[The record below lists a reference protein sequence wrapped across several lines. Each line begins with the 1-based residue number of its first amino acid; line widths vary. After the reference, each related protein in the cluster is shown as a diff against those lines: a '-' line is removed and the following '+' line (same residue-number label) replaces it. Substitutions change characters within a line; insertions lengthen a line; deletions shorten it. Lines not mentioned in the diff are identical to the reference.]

1 MSKNTKL
8 HSILSYITWIGFLIV
23 LFMRDKDDRVVNCH
37 LNQALILNIAS
48 TVGMAL
54 GRSGGILNLI
64 GWAIQLV
71 AFVLWVMGLIR
82 AFQCSDQ
89 PLPLIGGVQLIH

>member
-8 HSILSYITWIGFLIV
+8 HSVLSYITWIGFLIV
-23 LFMRDKDDRVVNCH
+23 LFMRDKDDRVVTCH

-48 TVGMAL
+48 TVGALL
-54 GRSGGILNLI
+54 GRSGGILGII
-64 GWAIQLV
+64 GFVIQV
-71 AFVLWVMGLIR
+71 VFFVLWVMGLIR